1 MCSSAKDNGIS
12 IDKHFDHLVH
22 YPDVAVDVQGHM
34 DLPKATFDA
43 SSSKVETGTFDFNF
57 RKVDITTTW

>member
-1 MCSSAKDNGIS
+1 
-12 IDKHFDHLVH
+12 
-22 YPDVAVDVQGHM
+22 M